1 MLFDLKFAFLFFL
14 TIFILFL
21 SINNCYSRTYAFIV
35 ADARNGKII
44 KSFNSKKIVHPA
56 SLTKMMTLYL
66 AFTEIR
72 SGRMKLDQKTKIS
85 KNATLEPP
93 SKFWF
98 KTGQRVSIRFLIR
111 AAAIRSANDAATAL
125 GEAISG
131 SEKEFIKYMND
142 VAKKMGMN
150 STRFQNAHGLTQK
163 NHYSTANDMLI
174 LSRRL
179 MLDYPEYFN
188 LFGRVETHALGKKIR
203 NTNYK
208 FLRSYQGAS
217 GIKTG
222 YTNAAGHNLA
232 ASAKRGNKR
241 LIGVLIGAQSSN
253 DRQKKMSNLLD
264 LSFKTVSKEVELRKL
279 KPLSLV
285 NKIIKKNTFR
295 ARVPLSKPNSF
306 ENILSNSEISIRKYQ
321 LQENDTVINQSLALE
336 DVNVQIGK
344 FNSQE
349 KAEKNLPDMLLLNID
364 ILSKVSNESIYIK
377 LGDNKN
383 NYSINIRKINYLLAQ
398 NLCSRLKTR
407 EIECVIS
414 N

>member
-1 MLFDLKFAFLFFL
+1 
-14 TIFILFL
+14 
-21 SINNCYSRTYAFIV
+21 
-35 ADARNGKII
+35 
-44 KSFNSKKIVHPA
+44 
-56 SLTKMMTLYL
+56 
-66 AFTEIR
+66 
-72 SGRMKLDQKTKIS
+72 MKLDQKTKIS

-131 SEKEFIKYMND
+131 SEKEFIKYMNYA
-142 VAKKMGMN
+142 AKEMGMN

-163 NHYSTANDMLI
+163 NHYSTAYDMLI
-174 LSRRL
+174 LARRL

>member
-1 MLFDLKFAFLFFL
+1 MKFGFLFFL
-14 TIFILFL
+14 TIFILSL
-21 SINNCYSRTYAFIV
+21 SIEKCYSRTYAFIV

-131 SEKEFIKYMND
+131 SEKEFIKYMNYA
-142 VAKKMGMN
+142 AKEMGMN

-163 NHYSTANDMLI
+163 NHYSTAYDMLI
-174 LSRRL
+174 LARRL

>member
-1 MLFDLKFAFLFFL
+1 MFL

-44 KSFNSKKIVHPA
+44 ESFNSKKIVHPA

-72 SGRMKLDQKTKIS
+72 SGRIKLDQKVKIT

-98 KTGQRVSIRFLIR
+98 KIGQRVSIRFLIR

-131 SEKEFIKYMND
+131 SEEEFIKYMNY
-142 VAKKMGMN
+142 VAKKMGMK
-150 STRFQNAHGLTQK
+150 STKFQNAHGLTQK

-174 LSRRL
+174 LARRL

-188 LFGRVETHALGKKIR
+188 LFGRVETYALGKKIR

-241 LIGVLIGAQSSN
+241 LIGIMIGAQSSN
-253 DRQKKMSNLLD
+253 DRLKKMGIILD
-264 LSFKTVSKEVELRKL
+264 TSFKKVQEKVESQKL
-279 KPLSLV
+279 KPLILHKKV
-285 NKIIKKNTFR
+285 ITKNTFR
-295 ARVPLSKPNSF
+295 VKIPLSKPIFF
-306 ENILSNSEISIRKYQ
+306 ENILSNSVISSQKSQ
-321 LQENDTVINQSLALE
+321 VQENENVINRNLTLK

-344 FNSQE
+344 FNNRE
-349 KAEKNLPDMLLLNID
+349 NAEKKLPDMLLLNID
-364 ILSKVSNESIYIK
+364 ILSKVSNESISIN

-383 NYSINIRKINYLLAQ
+383 NYSINIREIDYLLAQ

-407 EIECVIS
+407 DIECVIS

>member
-1 MLFDLKFAFLFFL
+1 
-14 TIFILFL
+14 
-21 SINNCYSRTYAFIV
+21 
-35 ADARNGKII
+35 
-44 KSFNSKKIVHPA
+44 
-56 SLTKMMTLYL
+56 
-66 AFTEIR
+66 
-72 SGRMKLDQKTKIS
+72 
-85 KNATLEPP
+85 
-93 SKFWF
+93 
-98 KTGQRVSIRFLIR
+98 
-111 AAAIRSANDAATAL
+111 
-125 GEAISG
+125 
-131 SEKEFIKYMND
+131 MNH

-163 NHYSTANDMLI
+163 NHYSTAYDMLI
-174 LSRRL
+174 LARRL

-264 LSFKTVSKEVELRKL
+264 SSFKTVSKEVELRKL